1 MGIEPGSGLSIKM
14 LGNPVLSEWVDVEIR
29 GAEGQSLTLTVVDM
43 QGRAVYNRQVRQA
56 GESEIQTV
64 QLGRPAGTYL
74 LRVSSPTQKQ
84 TLRMLRE

>member
-1 MGIEPGSGLSIKM
+1 M
-14 LGNPVLSEWVDVEIR
+14 DVEIR

-74 LRVSSPTQKQ
+74 LRVSSPTQKPDATQ
-84 TLRMLRE
+84 FTGGMKCRFSETMNDCFRGYMTYI